1 MLQADCLSPTCKLRS
16 VFSVSPV
23 AVSNTNK
30 GPISL
35 QIVGLTN
42 GETVRAEKFL
52 DANRDGVLGVGD
64 ELMQS
69 FLLTDGQRSVIG
81 GITNRNVPG
90 DTTPVDGAIAAEV
103 AFAGDVAQQLVGQ
116 YIFKLSSPT
125 GRFLAIT
132 RLFNVTNSAYGQS
145 FSGSVQCNGTNV
157 PNVVVMVTP
166 ANSQKDSPVAG
177 VVADNSGH
185 YSIKLPVGA
194 YGFFLFKSNFVAD
207 LTQAPTVDLGAG
219 VSVSTNL
226 TFLFPTTRTISGR
239 VVDAGNSCLGLP
251 GIFVFCQSAASQIAN
266 GFTDAGGNFSVRVTS
281 SQWKVELDDS
291 GLSAYGY
298 LRLQNNNTIVDTSSG
313 SVSGVTVALPKG
325 TALVYGSVKDDQNR
339 PIAGLKL
346 YADDNNSQYEGLGL
360 SDQNGKYCVAVLASS
375 WYVSPDN
382 TSLRNYIFTQ
392 GNSVALTSGQAMQQ
406 NFSGT
411 IGTNQISGLVQ
422 NTGNNP
428 VVGVGVYGYATI
440 NGVTYNQYMQTDG
453 SGYYSLNVANGNWN
467 VGISCSGGND
477 ALGSQGYQCVSEQS
491 ATVANNNPKVNFT
504 VQACASVQVTTSSQ
518 LPGGQVGSSYGVQ
531 FQASGCNQPF
541 SWALAP
547 GSQSLPAGMNL
558 SSDGGL
564 SGTPGVS
571 GTFSFTVR
579 VTSNTGE
586 WADQPFSVTINSS
599 PLQVMTASLPSGTSG
614 QFYSQ
619 AFSAS
624 GGSPPYTWSLS
635 PGSANPP
642 PGLSLA
648 SSGQLSG
655 TPTASG
661 SYNFFVRVMDSAA
674 TTADQ
679 LLSLTINNSALQVTN
694 TNLPAATLG
703 GVYSAQLGAIG
714 GQPSYSWSLALG
726 SANLPPGLSLDPSG
740 LISGTPTTNGL
751 FNFIVKVTDASFASV
766 TRILG
771 IQANPQ
777 LTLGLAFRP
786 SPTQFQFQVNG
797 TAGQNYTIQSSPDLM
812 NWTLVGTT
820 NSPGNIFTVLLNKS
834 NNNQSYYRVMVG
846 Q

>member
-1 MLQADCLSPTCKLRS
+1 
-16 VFSVSPV
+16 
-23 AVSNTNK
+23 
-30 GPISL
+30 
-35 QIVGLTN
+35 
-42 GETVRAEKFL
+42 
-52 DANRDGVLGVGD
+52 
-64 ELMQS
+64 
-69 FLLTDGQRSVIG
+69 
-81 GITNRNVPG
+81 
-90 DTTPVDGAIAAEV
+90 
-103 AFAGDVAQQLVGQ
+103 
-116 YIFKLSSPT
+116 
-125 GRFLAIT
+125 
-132 RLFNVTNSAYGQS
+132 
-145 FSGSVQCNGTNV
+145 
-157 PNVVVMVTP
+157 
-166 ANSQKDSPVAG
+166 
-177 VVADNSGH
+177 
-185 YSIKLPVGA
+185 
-194 YGFFLFKSNFVAD
+194 
-207 LTQAPTVDLGAG
+207 
-219 VSVSTNL
+219 
-226 TFLFPTTRTISGR
+226 
-239 VVDAGNSCLGLP
+239 
-251 GIFVFCQSAASQIAN
+251 
-266 GFTDAGGNFSVRVTS
+266 
-281 SQWKVELDDS
+281 
-291 GLSAYGY
+291 
-298 LRLQNNNTIVDTSSG
+298 
-313 SVSGVTVALPKG
+313 
-325 TALVYGSVKDDQNR
+325 
-339 PIAGLKL
+339 
-346 YADDNNSQYEGLGL
+346 
-360 SDQNGKYCVAVLASS
+360 
-375 WYVSPDN
+375 
-382 TSLRNYIFTQ
+382 
-392 GNSVALTSGQAMQQ
+392 
-406 NFSGT
+406 
-411 IGTNQISGLVQ
+411 
-422 NTGNNP
+422 
-428 VVGVGVYGYATI
+428 
-440 NGVTYNQYMQTDG
+440 
-453 SGYYSLNVANGNWN
+453 
-467 VGISCSGGND
+467 
-477 ALGSQGYQCVSEQS
+477 
-491 ATVANNNPKVNFT
+491 
-504 VQACASVQVTTSSQ
+504 
-518 LPGGQVGSSYGVQ
+518 
-531 FQASGCNQPF
+531 
-541 SWALAP
+541 
-547 GSQSLPAGMNL
+547 MNL